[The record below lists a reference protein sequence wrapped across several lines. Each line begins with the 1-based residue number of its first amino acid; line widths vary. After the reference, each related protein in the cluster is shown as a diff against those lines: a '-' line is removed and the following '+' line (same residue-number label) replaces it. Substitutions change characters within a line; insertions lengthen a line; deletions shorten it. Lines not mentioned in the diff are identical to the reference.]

1 MSPLKIG
8 FIVSFVLHSLLIAM
22 FVTMGTTKQ
31 ISKENNYTIAIN
43 LSNLTNTNQTG
54 TQTIK
59 QHKKER
65 KEKKKQAK
73 EIVKKEIPLDNKIA
87 ENKDFKD
94 IPKEEVKTT
103 ESNAESSTESDIESN
118 DFNDYQDAD
127 VGGGGIQMLDKNS
140 ELFAIIK
147 NIIDKNNQYPK
158 MAHRRGIEGSIIAEF
173 ILFKNGEISEI
184 KILNEAHN
192 ILNQGAINAIKRS
205 YKEFPSMKNNVK
217 IKVTISYNLI

>member
-8 FIVSFVLHSLLIAM
+8 FIVSFVLHSLLITL
-22 FVTMGTTKQ
+22 FVTMDTTKQ

-65 KEKKKQAK
+65 KEKQPK
-73 EIVKKEIPLDNKIA
+73 EIVKKEIPLDNKIV
-87 ENKDFKD
+87 ENKDFED
-94 IPKEEVKTT
+94 IPKEEVETA

-118 DFNDYQDAD
+118 DFNDSQDAD

-147 NIIDKNNQYPK
+147 NIIDKNNQYPR
-158 MAHRRGIEGSIIAEF
+158 MAHKRGIEGSIIAEF

-184 KILNEAHN
+184 KILNKAHN
-192 ILNQGAINAIKRS
+192 ILNQSAINAIKRS
-205 YKEFPSMKNNVK
+205 YKEFPSMNNNVK

>member
-8 FIVSFVLHSLLIAM
+8 FIVSFVLHSLLITL
-22 FVTMGTTKQ
+22 FVTMDTTKQ

-65 KEKKKQAK
+65 KEKQPK
-73 EIVKKEIPLDNKIA
+73 EIVKKEIPLDNKIV
-87 ENKDFKD
+87 ENKDFED
-94 IPKEEVKTT
+94 IPKEEVETA

-118 DFNDYQDAD
+118 DFNDSQDAD

-147 NIIDKNNQYPK
+147 NIIDKNNQYPR
-158 MAHRRGIEGSIIAEF
+158 MAHKRGIEGSIIAEF

-184 KILNEAHN
+184 KILNKAHN

-205 YKEFPSMKNNVK
+205 YKEFPSMNNNVK

>member
-22 FVTMGTTKQ
+22 FVTMDTTKQ

-54 TQTIK
+54 TQPIK
-59 QHKKER
+59 QHKKQR
-65 KEKKKQAK
+65 KEKKKHPK

-87 ENKDFKD
+87 ENKDFED
-94 IPKEEVKTT
+94 TIPKEEVVETT
-103 ESNAESSTESDIESN
+103 ESSTESNMESN
-118 DFNDYQDAD
+118 DFNDSQDAD

-147 NIIDKNNQYPK
+147 NIIDKNNQYPR
-158 MAHRRGIEGSIIAEF
+158 MAHKRGIEGSIIAEF

-184 KILNEAHN
+184 KILNKAHN

-205 YKEFPSMKNNVK
+205 YKEFPSMNNNVK

>member
-8 FIVSFVLHSLLIAM
+8 FIVSFVLHSLLITL
-22 FVTMGTTKQ
+22 FVTMDTTKQ

-65 KEKKKQAK
+65 KEKTSKK
-73 EIVKKEIPLDNKIA
+73 IVKKEIPLDNKIV
-87 ENKDFKD
+87 ENKDFED
-94 IPKEEVKTT
+94 IPKEEVETA
-103 ESNAESSTESDIESN
+103 ESNAESSTESNMESN
-118 DFNDYQDAD
+118 DFNDSQDAD

-147 NIIDKNNQYPK
+147 NIIDKNNQYPR
-158 MAHRRGIEGSIIAEF
+158 MAHKRGIEGSIIAEF

-184 KILNEAHN
+184 KILNKAHN

-205 YKEFPSMKNNVK
+205 YKEFPSMNNNVK

>member
-8 FIVSFVLHSLLIAM
+8 FIVSFVLHSLLITL
-22 FVTMGTTKQ
+22 FVTMDTTKQ

-65 KEKKKQAK
+65 KEKQPK

-87 ENKDFKD
+87 ENKDFED

-103 ESNAESSTESDIESN
+103 ESNAESSTESNMESN
-118 DFNDYQDAD
+118 DFNDSQDAD

-147 NIIDKNNQYPK
+147 NIIDKNNQYPR
-158 MAHRRGIEGSIIAEF
+158 MAHKRGIEGSIIAEF

-184 KILNEAHN
+184 KILNKAHN
-192 ILNQGAINAIKRS
+192 ILNQSAINAIKRS
-205 YKEFPSMKNNVK
+205 YKEFPSMNNNVK

>member
-22 FVTMGTTKQ
+22 FVTMDTTKQ

-54 TQTIK
+54 TQPIK
-59 QHKKER
+59 QHKKQR
-65 KEKKKQAK
+65 KEKKKHPK

-87 ENKDFKD
+87 ENKDFED
-94 IPKEEVKTT
+94 TIPKEEVVETT
-103 ESNAESSTESDIESN
+103 ESSTESN
-118 DFNDYQDAD
+118 DFNDSQDAD

-147 NIIDKNNQYPK
+147 NIIDKNNQYPR
-158 MAHRRGIEGSIIAEF
+158 MAHKRGIEGSIIAEF

-184 KILNEAHN
+184 KILNKAHN

-205 YKEFPSMKNNVK
+205 YKEFPSMNNNVK

>member
-8 FIVSFVLHSLLIAM
+8 FIVSFVLHSLLITL
-22 FVTMGTTKQ
+22 FVTMDTTKQ

-65 KEKKKQAK
+65 KEKTSKK
-73 EIVKKEIPLDNKIA
+73 IVKKEIPLDNKIV
-87 ENKDFKD
+87 ENKDFED
-94 IPKEEVKTT
+94 IPKEEVETA
-103 ESNAESSTESDIESN
+103 ESNAESSTESNMESN
-118 DFNDYQDAD
+118 DFNDSQDAD

-147 NIIDKNNQYPK
+147 NIIDKNNQYPR
-158 MAHRRGIEGSIIAEF
+158 MAHKRGIEGSIIAEF

-184 KILNEAHN
+184 KILNKAHN
-192 ILNQGAINAIKRS
+192 ILNQSAINAIKRS
-205 YKEFPSMKNNVK
+205 YKEFPSMNNNVK

>member
-22 FVTMGTTKQ
+22 FVTMDTTKQ

-54 TQTIK
+54 IQPIK
-59 QHKKER
+59 QHKKQR
-65 KEKKKQAK
+65 KEKKKHPK
-73 EIVKKEIPLDNKIA
+73 KIVKKEIPLDNKIA
-87 ENKDFKD
+87 ENKDFED
-94 IPKEEVKTT
+94 TIPKEEEVETT
-103 ESNAESSTESDIESN
+103 ESSTESNMESN
-118 DFNDYQDAD
+118 DFNDSQDAD

-147 NIIDKNNQYPK
+147 NIIDKNNQYPR
-158 MAHRRGIEGSIIAEF
+158 MAHKRGIEGSIIAEF

-184 KILNEAHN
+184 KILNKAHN

-205 YKEFPSMKNNVK
+205 YKEFPSMNNNVK